1 MEAVEVG
8 GRVGDGVPADAPD
21 HGSCSGGEEHSVG
34 DVVDMVTVTQAGS
47 HFVCSRNLWSSLR
60 IAKNPDVVPTIS

>member
-8 GRVGDGVPADAPD
+8 SRVGGGVPADPPHG

-34 DVVDMVTVTQAGS
+34 DVVGMVTQAGS
-47 HFVCSRNLWSSLR
+47 HFVCSRSLWSSLM

>member
-8 GRVGDGVPADAPD
+8 SRVGGGVPADPPPG

-34 DVVDMVTVTQAGS
+34 DIVDMVTQAGS
-47 HFVCSRNLWSSLR
+47 HCGCSRSLWSSLI